1 MLLTERHV
9 TPVVTL
15 FFSVTSGVTYETPCR
30 ASGHLLLPAFSRL
43 PWGWQF
49 NLKVSRASC

>member
-43 PWGWQF
+43 HWGWQF
-49 NLKVSRASC
+49 NLKVSRALC